1 MYHCIHQYQCKNAF
15 YVHHFSSSL
24 PYLSYDITSS
34 IISSPSMMM
43 MMLPLFIS
51 IQVWHLFSSPTSQYP
66 NAKDL
71 LGFCERHYLYPLQ
84 VVRLRALSPARFAF
98 VSYHRLLTH
107 IEETLLHVLDQLY
120 PPSSPS
126 LTMNEPQTPRSYQT
140 ALRSYLQSEQARAS
154 NFNRH
159 HMHSLAECCNGMTAE
174 EVDRCQC
181 MHLDEISYAPHL
193 SSTLLFYR
201 IEIAKDDSGSS
212 IRAPQGSLPYL
223 SVGGDRGR

>member
-1 MYHCIHQYQCKNAF
+1 MYHCIPSTNTNA
-15 YVHHFSSSL
+15 YMHAM
-24 PYLSYDITSS
+24 YITSPPPS
-34 IISSPSMMM
+34 LTSHMTSHHPSSHI
-43 MMLPLFIS
+43 IS
-51 IQVWHLFSSPTSQYP
+51 IQVWHLFASPTSQYP

-71 LGFCERHYLYPLQ
+71 LVFCERHYLYPLQ

-107 IEETLLHVLDQLY
+107 LEETLLHVLDQLY

-126 LTMNEPQTPRSYQT
+126 FSFSINEPQTLRSYQT

-174 EVDRCQC
+174 EVGNRVV
-181 MHLDEISYAPHL
+181 
-193 SSTLLFYR
+193 
-201 IEIAKDDSGSS
+201 
-212 IRAPQGSLPYL
+212 
-223 SVGGDRGR
+223 SVCILMR

>member
-1 MYHCIHQYQCKNAF
+1 MLF
-15 YVHHFSSSL
+15 RSFSSL
-24 PYLSYDITSS
+24 PSSLPHLSYDITSS
-34 IISSPSMMM
+34 IISSPSMM

-107 IEETLLHVLDQLY
+107 LEETLLHVLDQIY

-126 LTMNEPQTPRSYQT
+126 FSMNEPQTPRSYQT

-154 NFNRH
+154 NFSRH
-159 HMHSLAECCNGMTAE
+159 HLHSLAECCNGMTAE
-174 EVDRCQC
+174 EV
-181 MHLDEISYAPHL
+181 
-193 SSTLLFYR
+193 
-201 IEIAKDDSGSS
+201 
-212 IRAPQGSLPYL
+212 
-223 SVGGDRGR
+223 GR

>member
-1 MYHCIHQYQCKNAF
+1 MICLVRAPQQSIPSMISYISTACTTVSTNTNA
-15 YVHHFSSSL
+15 YMHSMC
-24 PYLSYDITSS
+24 ITSPPS
-34 IISSPSMMM
+34 LTSPMTSHHPSSPSMMMM

-51 IQVWHLFSSPTSQYP
+51 IQVWHLFASPTSQYP

-107 IEETLLHVLDQLY
+107 LEETLLHVLDQLY

-126 LTMNEPQTPRSYQT
+126 FSFSMNEPQTPRSYRT

-154 NFNRH
+154 NFSRH

-174 EVDRCQC
+174 EV
-181 MHLDEISYAPHL
+181 
-193 SSTLLFYR
+193 
-201 IEIAKDDSGSS
+201 
-212 IRAPQGSLPYL
+212 
-223 SVGGDRGR
+223 GR